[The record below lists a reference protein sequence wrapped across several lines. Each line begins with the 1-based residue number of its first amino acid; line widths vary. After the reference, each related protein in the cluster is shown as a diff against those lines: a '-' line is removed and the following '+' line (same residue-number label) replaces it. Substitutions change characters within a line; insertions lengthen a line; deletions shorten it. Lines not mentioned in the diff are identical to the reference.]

1 MANLLGLVL
10 GSAVGGAGLIVVLS
24 RNETAPPQSVAA
36 MPIRPAVPP
45 SAPRLAAKPPA
56 APALRPPEPPP
67 PPLVAAGPPLPAV
80 NTLPNIIYPNII
92 HPEGP
97 SSDDQQPHKPGTAVA
112 GTGFFVASDGTFIT
126 AAHVVSGCRQ
136 TRIASPRI
144 KPANARLLA
153 TDATHDVALL
163 RANVTPPATL
173 PVGRPAGREARLFV
187 LGYPAGGD
195 KLVATETWA
204 VMENDKLPAA
214 PAGLTDSR
222 RVIWVAAPE
231 INHGFSGGPMLDPRN
246 GAVVG
251 IVRGM
256 IDSKRLH
263 SEQAAIPA
271 SGVVIGPGS
280 APLAALLEGEGTY
293 ADTVSVSGDD
303 ALEAARRATVHVLCL
318 Y

>member
-1 MANLLGLVL
+1 MQPWMANLLGLVL
-10 GSAVGGAGLIVVLS
+10 GSAVGGAGLIVILS
-24 RNETAPPQSVAA
+24 PSETTPPQPVAA
-36 MPIRPAVPP
+36 TPIQPATPP
-45 SAPRLAAKPPA
+45 LGPRLAARPPA
-56 APALRPPEPPP
+56 VPALRPQEPPP
-67 PPLVAAGPPLPAV
+67 PIMPAPPQPVANAL
-80 NTLPNIIYPNII
+80 PNII

-97 SSDDQQPHKPGTAVA
+97 PEENQQAHKPGTAVA
-112 GTGFFVASDGTFIT
+112 GTGFFVASDGSIIT

-136 TRIASPRI
+136 TRIASPRV
-144 KPANARLLA
+144 KPTNARLLA
-153 TDATHDVALL
+153 TDATHDIALL
-163 RANVTPPATL
+163 RAAGVTPPATL
-173 PVGRPAGREARLFV
+173 PVGRPAGQEARLFI
-187 LGYPAGGD
+187 LGYPTGGD

-214 PAGLTDSR
+214 PTSLTDSR

-231 INHGFSGGPMLDPRN
+231 VNHGFSGGPMLDPRN

-263 SEQAAIPA
+263 SELAAIPA
-271 SGVVIGPGS
+271 SGMVIGPGS

-293 ADTVSVSGDD
+293 ADTGSVSGDD

>member
-1 MANLLGLVL
+1 MQPWMANLLGLVL
-10 GSAVGGAGLIVVLS
+10 GSVVGGAGLFVILS
-24 RNETAPPQSVAA
+24 QNETRPQQPVAA
-36 MPIRPAVPP
+36 ISIQPAAPP
-45 SAPRLAAKPPA
+45 SAPRPAARPPA
-56 APALRPPEPPP
+56 VAKLRPQESP
-67 PPLVAAGPPLPAV
+67 PPLIATTPPLPAV
-80 NTLPNIIYPNII
+80 NTLPNIT
-92 HPEGP
+92 HPERP
-97 SSDDQQPHKPGTAVA
+97 SEDDPQTHKPGTAIA
-112 GTGFFVASDGTFIT
+112 GTGFFVASDGTIMT

-136 TRIASPRI
+136 TRIASPRV

-153 TDATHDVALL
+153 TDTTHDIALL

-187 LGYPAGGD
+187 LGYPNGGD
-195 KLVATETWA
+195 KLIATETWA
-204 VMENDKLPAA
+204 VLENDKLPTGPAA
-214 PAGLTDSR
+214 LTDSR

-271 SGVVIGPGS
+271 SGMVIGPGS
-280 APLAALLEGEGTY
+280 APLAALLDGEGTY

-303 ALEAARRATVHVLCL
+303 ALEAARRATVHVVCL
-318 Y
+318 F